1 MTLIYQIDT
10 TRGYSSVSIV
20 ICLQLHPATA
30 RCTSKG
36 CDDRPHARCQIFQTH
51 ETPA

>member
-30 RCTSKG
+30 RCTS
-36 CDDRPHARCQIFQTH
+36 RLRRSSHARCQIFQTH
-51 ETPA
+51 KTPA